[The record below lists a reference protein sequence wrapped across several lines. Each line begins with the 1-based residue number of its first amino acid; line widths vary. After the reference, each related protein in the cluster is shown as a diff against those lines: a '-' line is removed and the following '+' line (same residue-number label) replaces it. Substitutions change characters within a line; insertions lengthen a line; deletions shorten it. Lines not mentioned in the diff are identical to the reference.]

1 MKKTQEILG
10 LPIISISDAIEKGK
24 VKGIVTN
31 ADKGAVDYIIVD
43 SGVQVIGMRVI
54 STENVLGIGE
64 YALTIED
71 EKSIIDIESVP
82 QAIEL
87 LQKDVQVKNTRV
99 MTKKGRL
106 IGETGDYYV
115 NEDNV
120 CSIAGVEFL
129 GQTGGSVRIIP
140 RKNVITFGKNLIIV
154 TDDAGNLLV
163 DNIEAIDAEDADLEK
178 KNLTF
183 TNDEVQAQLENQPIQ
198 DTTVTDYIPEVEEIS
213 QVESFD
219 KVETIEEE
227 AIEEEVIEEEDIKEV
242 EAPIETVA
250 EDVIEIPVYEEI
262 PEVEEVPQE
271 EQQEEEKPQPSVSP
285 EGGAA
290 SLFEQRQRQYLK
302 GRHATKTI
310 TDASGNV
317 LVEDGTVITD
327 EIIDAVKASGK
338 MIELVMNNKA

>member
-183 TNDEVQAQLENQPIQ
+183 TNDEVQAQPGYQPIQ

-250 EDVIEIPVYEEI
+250 EDVIEIPVYEDI
-262 PEVEEVPQE
+262 PEVEEVP
-271 EQQEEEKPQPSVSP
+271 QEEEKPQPSVSP